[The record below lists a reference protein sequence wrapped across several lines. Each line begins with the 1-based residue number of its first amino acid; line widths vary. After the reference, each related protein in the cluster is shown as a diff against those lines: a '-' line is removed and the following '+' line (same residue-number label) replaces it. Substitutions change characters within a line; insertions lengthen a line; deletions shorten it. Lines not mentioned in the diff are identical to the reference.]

1 MKRLLSLVVILAVA
15 ATCLPAMAQENDQS
29 IFVVRSRDV
38 GEAPPDLLQLCYDLS
53 FEVPIEGVVLQT
65 IPLNAEFWALNTRNK
80 DGLVK
85 NEFVRQVGSAAACAY
100 FVGTPGGGLTM
111 ALYGDSEVSGLSFE
125 GWGECYLPIVG
136 LPTPNSQTGTCHM
149 VLDPDPEQG
158 IAGGIATSNSVFGEA
173 TGSFWTIRIIW
184 E

>member
-1 MKRLLSLVVILAVA
+1 MKRLFGLLVILAVA
-15 ATCLPAMAQENDQS
+15 ATCLPAMAQEHDQS
-29 IFVVRSRDV
+29 IFLVRSRDV
-38 GEAPPDLLQLCYDLS
+38 GDAPPELLALCGAKAL
-53 FEVPIEGVVLQT
+53 EVPIPGFIFQIT
-65 IPLNAEFWALNTRNK
+65 PLNAEFWALNTRNK

-85 NEFVRQVGSAAACAY
+85 NEFVRQVGSAAACSYIVITADGPR
-100 FVGTPGGGLTM
+100 V
-111 ALYGDSEVSGLSFE
+111 ALYGDSEVSGLTFE
-125 GWGECYLPIVG
+125 GWGECDLPIVG
-136 LPTPNSQTGTCHM
+136 LPTPASQTGTCNM